1 MTRAEVLRSWA
12 RANGREVFVRLLRA
26 KRWNEANGTHGIAAR
41 DVPCRIVEQ
50 AKPAAFESGQS
61 DKLNHE
67 RIEGQDRRREARQ

>member
-1 MTRAEVLRSWA
+1 MTREEAMRSWA
-12 RANGREVFVRLLRA
+12 RANGIEVFVRLLRA
-26 KRWNEANGTHGIAAR
+26 KRFNEANGTLGMKAK

>member
-1 MTRAEVLRSWA
+1 MTREEAMRSWA
-12 RANGREVFVRLLRA
+12 RANGREVFVRLLRV
-26 KRWNEANGTHGIAAR
+26 KRWNEANGTHDIAAR